1 MRMADRFRGFLPV
14 VIDLETGGFDPHL
27 NPILEMAAV
36 QVRFEGGRLVPSDGW
51 VRAVH
56 PFPGGILE
64 PAALKVTGID
74 PADPQRQALSEAEA
88 LKQIFARV
96 RRALKQEGC
105 HRAIMVAHNAAF
117 DQQFLHRAIARV
129 QARRSPFHPFSFIY
143 TASLAAVTYGHTVLS
158 EACSR
163 ADIAFD
169 ANLAHSA
176 LYDAERTAELF
187 CAVVNAWADTG
198 LADSPRKRA
207 DADDPLRGSSAVL
220 TSESTGDVA
229 S

>member
-14 VIDLETGGFDPHL
+14 VIDLETGGFDPQV

-36 QVRFEGGRLVPSDGW
+36 EVRFESGRLITAEGW

-56 PFPGGILE
+56 PFPGGVLE

-74 PADPQRQALSEAEA
+74 PADPERQALSEAEA
-88 LKQIFARV
+88 LKQMFAGV
-96 RRALKQEGC
+96 RRALKREGC

-117 DQQFLHRAIARV
+117 DQQFLHRAIARA
-129 QARRSPFHPFSFIY
+129 QTKRSPFHPFTFID

-169 ANLAHSA
+169 ASRAHSA
-176 LYDAERTAELF
+176 LYDAQRTAELF
-187 CAVVNAWADTG
+187 CAVVNAWEYAA
-198 LADSPRKRA
+198 LPA
-207 DADDPLRGSSAVL
+207 SS
-220 TSESTGDVA
+220 SEAEGIENATPKEA
-229 S
+229 